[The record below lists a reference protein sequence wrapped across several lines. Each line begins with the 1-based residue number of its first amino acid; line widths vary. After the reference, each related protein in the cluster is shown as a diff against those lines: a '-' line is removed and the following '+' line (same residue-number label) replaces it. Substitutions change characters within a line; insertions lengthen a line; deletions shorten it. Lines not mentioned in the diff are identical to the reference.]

1 MTSTQTYT
9 LSNGTTSQVIPDL
22 PCSLA
27 GTTSISYSITDYN
40 GVAHP
45 SWVTINSSTGQLT
58 IIAPG
63 TITTSSYSFYVSS
76 AITGVTNSV
85 NKIITINL
93 INWSVSNCQ
102 YWVSTSG
109 TVWATWNSG
118 YSLSSGA
125 WTLIPTTTQSTTTTQ
140 PKSTAA
146 INLVPQLKTTAEVGQ
161 TTTTTSM
168 AVSAGSVAASNAA
181 SSSSVSSTVFDVV

>member
-9 LSNGTTSQVIPDL
+9 FSHGATSQVIPDL
-22 PCSLA
+22 PCSHS

-40 GVAHP
+40 GVVHP

-76 AITGVTNSV
+76 AISGVTNSV

-93 INWSVSNCQ
+93 ISWSVSNCQ
-102 YWVSTSG
+102 YWINTSG

-125 WTLIPTTTQSTTTTQ
+125 WILIPTNTQSTSTTQS
-140 PKSTAA
+140 KSAAA
-146 INLVPQLKTTAEVGQ
+146 IDLVPQLKTLH
-161 TTTTTSM
+161 SLM
-168 AVSAGSVAASNAA
+168 KKL
-181 SSSSVSSTVFDVV
+181 